1 MYYSLFIQSPA
12 ESTWLLQC
20 FGNYKESVWQALDSG
35 KIRWEYIYVGV
46 SEIQAC
52 ELWSLPCLTKHH
64 QPFSPSITSHPGSF
78 QNACTP
84 HCTSSPRVMAQ
95 RHHTPS
101 CSLCSYH
108 LDPKMGGRWRR
119 NKVGSTWNQR
129 PVYENSM
136 WYMVLKLKIWFPLTP
151 SRVEDPSCQGH
162 NH

>member
-64 QPFSPSITSHPGSF
+64 QPFSPSITSHPGAGVASRMLVPLT
-78 QNACTP
+78 APAPLESWPRGTTHHPAVCALITWTP
-84 HCTSSPRVMAQ
+84 KWV
-95 RHHTPS
+95 
-101 CSLCSYH
+101 
-108 LDPKMGGRWRR
+108 GGRGEIRLEVHGTRGQCMKTPCDIWRWSWR
-119 NKVGSTWNQR
+119 FGS
-129 PVYENSM
+129 
-136 WYMVLKLKIWFPLTP
+136 
-151 SRVEDPSCQGH
+151 H
-162 NH
+162 